1 VETNKPEKT
10 IIIDKSTGK
19 TAKKPNLDSF
29 FEQILEEMPE
39 NISIQNQEFT
49 AIQSKKALRV
59 AVILPVT
66 GAYSK
71 IGADSLDM
79 VSFLEKKM
87 GEKLQVKVFDTE
99 SKKTSI
105 KKISDQIN
113 TIDFD
118 VIVGPIFNFETVELA
133 SLQPLPI
140 ISLSNDK
147 EINKKNVIVF
157 GQNQDDQIK
166 DTITFFA
173 QQDKGNF
180 MALFPNSPNGSRLY
194 KVFKRSMEANKSE
207 IMRVEFYDEDGISDV
222 SRYVNK
228 VINGLV
234 QKTYTSKSDGKIG
247 ARPGARPK
255 PGEKGQR
262 EDQER
267 QR

>member
-1 VETNKPEKT
+1 MRNKFVLLLFLFVFSCVETNKPEKT
-10 IIIDKSTGK
+10 VIIDKSTGK

-39 NISIQNQEFT
+39 NIDIQNQEFT
-49 AIQSKKALRV
+49 TIKSKKALRV

-118 VIVGPIFNFETVELA
+118 IIVGPIFNFE
-133 SLQPLPI
+133 
-140 ISLSNDK
+140 ISYSS
-147 EINKKNVIVF
+147 
-157 GQNQDDQIK
+157 
-166 DTITFFA
+166 TC
-173 QQDKGNF
+173 
-180 MALFPNSPNGSRLY
+180 NS
-194 KVFKRSMEANKSE
+194 
-207 IMRVEFYDEDGISDV
+207 
-222 SRYVNK
+222 
-228 VINGLV
+228 
-234 QKTYTSKSDGKIG
+234 T
-247 ARPGARPK
+247 
-255 PGEKGQR
+255 
-262 EDQER
+262 
-267 QR
+267 